1 MTEYRDRLKPLM
13 DAKKLDITQLARELG
28 ISYQAVRKVFK
39 EGGAFGPTNNRK
51 AAKFFGVDPTWLEG
65 GDALVNLV
73 QAAKEQSAMTDKPAF
88 KPQTD
93 MPAPNPG
100 SASATGMEIALL
112 YDLIPITDR
121 VRRVKAYN
129 AATRAILAVLEE
141 QPPTGPDAGGF
152 GN

>member
-1 MTEYRDRLKPLM
+1 MTEYKDRLKPLM

-65 GDALVNLV
+65 GDALVSLV
-73 QAAKEQSAMTDKPAF
+73 QAVKEQSAMTDKPAF

-93 MPAPNPG
+93 SPALDPG
-100 SASATGMEIALL
+100 SASASGMEIALL
-112 YDLIPITDR
+112 YDLIPIADR

-129 AATRAILAVLEE
+129 AATKAILAVLEE
-141 QPPTGPDAGGF
+141 QPPIAAAAVDSGK
-152 GN
+152 